1 MFLDNLHEDSVITGI
16 IKCMLFSVYK
26 FYLKV
31 FLIVLGLDVLSVNRS
46 NPEEFIHIF
55 VKNTP
60 KLIEFLEF
68 MIETREEDCTPEVHN
83 TLLELYL
90 QSYKNEIKEDVSVLS
105 HLSFICIS

>member
-1 MFLDNLHEDSVITGI
+1 MDSDTIGGQT
-16 IKCMLFSVYK
+16 
-26 FYLKV
+26 
-31 FLIVLGLDVLSVNRS
+31 RS

-68 MIETREEDCTPEVHN
+68 MIEIRGGECSPEVHN

-90 QSYKNEIKEDVSVLS
+90 QSYKNEIKEDVSFDYIKNIFLFA
-105 HLSFICIS
+105 FIQIN